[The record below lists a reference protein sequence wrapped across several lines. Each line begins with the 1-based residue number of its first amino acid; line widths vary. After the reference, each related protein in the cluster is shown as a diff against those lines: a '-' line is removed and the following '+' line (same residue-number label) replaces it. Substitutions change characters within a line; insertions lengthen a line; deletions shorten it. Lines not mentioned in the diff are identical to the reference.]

1 MAIIF
6 PGNYVER
13 LNAYSQAKTIDGTT
27 TTPAQ
32 NRQGVEA
39 LPGLNYYS
47 AVGVVNVPAAGLAAG
62 NHACMVLSP
71 DMRADDKPRLDVALQ
86 IPVGA
91 KVYRIALRGINII
104 GSAAVGEL
112 ITVTKSSVGGTF
124 SNTDLRPQL
133 ATVDSDPVGSFL
145 YIPDNATSEFK
156 GLAATATEAVTGN
169 EIAIHVTNAAVVD
182 VTDTDDVSA
191 ILVEICYFMDAAA
204 PVTDDVNLPFKTEAG
219 SS

>member
-47 AVGVVNVPAAGLAAG
+47 AVGVVIVPAAGLAAG

-91 KVYRIALRGINII
+91 KVYRIALRGINIK
-104 GSAAVGEL
+104 GAAASGEL
-112 ITVTKSSVGGTF
+112 ITVTKSSAGGAF
-124 SNTDLRPQL
+124 SEADLKPEL
-133 ATVDSDPVGSFL
+133 ATVAVNAAGNYL
-145 YIPDNATSEFK
+145 YTPDNDNSEFK

-169 EIAIHVTNAAVVD
+169 EIAIHATTAAAVNVL
-182 VTDTDDVSA
+182 DTDDVSA
-191 ILVEICYFMDAAA
+191 ILIEICYFMDAAA

>member
-47 AVGVVNVPAAGLAAG
+47 AVGVVIVPAAGLAAG

-204 PVTDDVNLPFKTEAG
+204 PVTDDEIGRAHV
-219 SS
+219 